1 MQQTLKATGLAG
13 GGVVTRAEVRY
24 LQQQLNAA
32 GYGHLVEDGIYGP
45 KTAAAYARFE
55 ARQDLPAID
64 MGGERVA
71 VEPPLATPAKPW
83 WQSRAILGLLASLL
97 AMIAGRLGW
106 SIDDGQITEMLLRAV
121 ELGGLALAA
130 WGTVRRSAPIDPTL
144 VARVGT
150 RDVRLPVRSHG
161 AADSDPRGDFRD
173 S

>member
-1 MQQTLKATGLAG
+1 M
-13 GGVVTRAEVRY
+13 TRAEVRQ
-24 LQQQLNAA
+24 LQINLNDL
-32 GYGHLVEDGIYGP
+32 GYGPLTVDGIYGP
-45 KTAAAYARFE
+45 KTDAAFRKQTQENITPEVIY
-55 ARQDLPAID
+55 PA
-64 MGGERVA
+64 V
-71 VEPPLATPAKPW
+71 AKPW
-83 WQSRAILGLLASLL
+83 WQSRAVLGLLASLL

-150 RDVRLPVRSHG
+150 RDLRLPVRSHG
-161 AADSDPRGDFRD
+161 APDSDPRGAFRD

>member
-1 MQQTLKATGLAG
+1 M
-13 GGVVTRAEVRY
+13 TRAEIRY

-32 GYGHLVEDGIYGP
+32 GYGPLVVDGIYGP
-45 KTAAAYARFE
+45 QTAAAYARFE
-55 ARQDLPAID
+55 SRQDLPAIE
-64 MGGERVA
+64 MHGERVA

-83 WQSRAILGLLASLL
+83 WTSRAVLGLLASVLALL
-97 AMIAGRLGW
+97 AGRFGFEVN
-106 SIDDGQITEMLLRAV
+106 DGQITDILLKAV

-150 RDVRLPVRSHG
+150 RDLRLPVRTHG
-161 AADSDPRGDFRD
+161 TPDSDPRGAFRD